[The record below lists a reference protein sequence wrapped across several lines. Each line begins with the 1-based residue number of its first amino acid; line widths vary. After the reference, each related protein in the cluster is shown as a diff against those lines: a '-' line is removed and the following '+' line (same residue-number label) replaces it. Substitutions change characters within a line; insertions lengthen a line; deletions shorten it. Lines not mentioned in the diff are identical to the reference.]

1 MKWKIRI
8 LESTSKNLKF
18 RIDQNS
24 SEMTNIQVFELLM
37 NSDEFSEF
45 YNTQLSKSN
54 FSAFYW
60 ENKPLNVHTMDG
72 SYECNLVNSK
82 ALAHQA
88 PDPHTFRNH
97 FRKDQSV
104 VSFMNLG
111 GDALLIAPCP
121 VKRHPGYSHIG
132 TFVRTADKGQIR
144 EFWMDVASATIDTVG
159 DSPVWLSTSGLGV
172 SWLHARIDSR
182 PKYYQTEE
190 YKLI

>member
-8 LESTSKNLKF
+8 LESTARNLKF
-18 RIDQNS
+18 RIDQDS
-24 SEMTNIQVFELLM
+24 SELTNNQVFELLM
-37 NSDEFSEF
+37 YSKEFVEY
-45 YNTQLSKSN
+45 YNGELSACS
-54 FSAFYW
+54 FDAFFW
-60 ENKPLNVHTMDG
+60 ENRPMNVHTMNE

-82 ALAHQA
+82 ALAHRA
-88 PDPHTFRNH
+88 PDPHTFTDH

-121 VKRHPGYSHIG
+121 VKRRPGYSHIG
-132 TFVRTADKGQIR
+132 TFVRNADKGQIR
-144 EFWMDVASATIDTVG
+144 AFWKSVASATINSAG

-190 YKLI
+190 YKVI